1 MKGGK
6 RAATPWNLFV
16 KKIYREGKA
25 KNSNYAFKDA
35 LKDASKRKGE
45 MGSHGHEGHH
55 HATKKHSKSKRR
67 HTRKHRS
74 HRRH

>member
-45 MGSHGHEGHH
+45 MGSHGDH

-67 HTRKHRS
+67 HTRRHRS